1 MYQLSVKEIHC
12 LAIINT
18 LGGDDLATTQ
28 INLDD
33 ASLAEAA
40 NVLGTK
46 TKVDTV
52 NSALRAVVRQ
62 HRQRQMLERAAQD
75 GTYSEVPSD
84 DAAWR

>member
-1 MYQLSVKEIHC
+1 V
-12 LAIINT
+12 
-18 LGGDDLATTQ
+18 ATTQ
-28 INLDD
+28 IRLDD

-40 NVLGTK
+40 AVLGTK

-75 GTYSEVPSD
+75 GTYDNVPSGD
-84 DAAWR
+84 TAWR

>member
-1 MYQLSVKEIHC
+1 M
-12 LAIINT
+12 T
-18 LGGDDLATTQ
+18 TTQ

-40 NVLGTK
+40 DVLGTT

-62 HRQRQMLERAAQD
+62 HRQRQMLERAAHD
-75 GTYSEVPSD
+75 GTYSELPPD

>member
-1 MYQLSVKEIHC
+1 M
-12 LAIINT
+12 T
-18 LGGDDLATTQ
+18 TTQ

-33 ASLAEAA
+33 MSLAEAA
-40 NVLGTK
+40 QVLGTK

-62 HRQRQMLERAAQD
+62 HRQRQMLERAAHD
-75 GTYSEVPSD
+75 GTYSGAPSD

>member
-1 MYQLSVKEIHC
+1 V
-12 LAIINT
+12 T
-18 LGGDDLATTQ
+18 TTQ

-40 NVLGTK
+40 TVLGTT

-62 HRQRQMLERAAQD
+62 YRQRQMIERAAQD
-75 GTYSEVPSD
+75 GTYSGTPAD

>member
-1 MYQLSVKEIHC
+1 V
-12 LAIINT
+12 T
-18 LGGDDLATTQ
+18 TTQ

-40 NVLGTK
+40 DVLGTK

-52 NSALRAVVRQ
+52 NAALRAVVRQ

-75 GTYSEVPSD
+75 GTYREMPSD